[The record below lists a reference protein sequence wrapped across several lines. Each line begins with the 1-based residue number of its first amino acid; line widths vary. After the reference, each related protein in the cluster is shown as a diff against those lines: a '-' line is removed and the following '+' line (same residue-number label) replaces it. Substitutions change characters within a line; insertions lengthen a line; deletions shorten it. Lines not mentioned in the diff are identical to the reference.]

1 MAIRP
6 LIFMFLLACNP
17 PDHSEITG
25 KQWYKGNLH
34 THSYQYPEMIM
45 DWYKSH
51 DYQFIALSDHN
62 TLADKEHWKEL
73 EDSMSQVVFQRYI
86 GKFGTDWV
94 NFKIDT
100 GKIKVKLK
108 TLEEYRPL
116 FEEKEQFL
124 ILQSEEISDQFEGKP
139 LHLNATNIGE
149 LIEPQGGSSVSDVL
163 QRNINAL
170 LKQRDSS
177 NYRGGYDSASRGTI
191 F

>member
-1 MAIRP
+1 
-6 LIFMFLLACNP
+6 
-17 PDHSEITG
+17 
-25 KQWYKGNLH
+25 
-34 THSYQYPEMIM
+34 M